1 MIHAVYST
9 RAMSWGTY
17 SVCLVWMY
25 TAKSHYA
32 VRPFMADRDIW
43 MPGSWSSLSDD
54 SQMIPMALPAT
65 VMALLKRVALKTC
78 MVAVIEY
85 TSACG

>member
-1 MIHAVYST
+1 
-9 RAMSWGTY
+9 
-17 SVCLVWMY
+17 
-25 TAKSHYA
+25 
-32 VRPFMADRDIW
+32 MADRDIW